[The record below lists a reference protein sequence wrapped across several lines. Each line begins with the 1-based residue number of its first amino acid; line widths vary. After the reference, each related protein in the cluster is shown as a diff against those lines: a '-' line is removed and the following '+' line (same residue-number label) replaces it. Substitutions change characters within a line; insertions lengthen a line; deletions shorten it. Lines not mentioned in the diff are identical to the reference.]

1 MISRRRFFKT
11 SAALSGVAA
20 GFPAIAHSA
29 DILLEKTGQRP
40 RRIIH
45 MVADGMGMG
54 MFTCGE
60 HLSNHMRQRSLTWTR
75 LYNHPAAHFGMMNM
89 RSLNS
94 LVTDSAAAAS
104 SWGSGAR
111 VFNGAVNQLPDGTK
125 LKNLFELFKGQG
137 WKRGFVTTTEVT
149 HATPAGFAASLS
161 SRNSGYDIAAQYLE
175 RRIDLM
181 LGGGQKYFS
190 APPKSQ
196 KPDLLPAYQQAGY
209 TVMKQA
215 ADLDPADLDKPWLGI
230 FAESHLPFVIDQVG
244 DARLRNRTPSL
255 AVMTRRALDWLQRHD
270 HFMLMIEGGRVDH
283 SAHNSDAAAGLRE
296 LLAFDE
302 AIDAVLAFQQ
312 QSPDTLVVITAD
324 HCTGGPTLNG
334 MGYHYN
340 DSIPL
345 LKNVLHMRCSTPRIL
360 ARLTRNSSVTL
371 DNEEED
377 GGSMD
382 SEETSKSTTTNKAA
396 SVEEIMRVIRETTGY
411 SLSRKRAGLLVPFL
425 EKKGEACFKPLNG
438 AASQLGQ
445 ILGNHLGINWTSP
458 EHTADLVP
466 ILAIGPGAE
475 HFRGFIQNVDVFS
488 HYTRLA
494 GIDFKNPQA
503 KDVVSTSGRHPAAL
517 ENTTEYLLT

>member
-29 DILLEKTGQRP
+29 DVLLEKTGQRP

-45 MVADGMGMG
+45 MVVDGMGMG

-104 SWGSGAR
+104 SWGSGSR
-111 VFNGAVNQLPDGTK
+111 VFNGAVNQLPDGTS
-125 LKNLFELFKGQG
+125 LKNLFELFGSQG

-161 SRNSGYDIAAQYLE
+161 SRNSNYDIAAQYLE

-181 LGGGQKYFS
+181 LGGGQKYLS

-196 KPDLLPAYQQAGY
+196 KPALVPAYEQAGY

-215 ADLDPADLDKPWLGI
+215 SDLDGAPLDKRWLGI
-230 FAESHLPFVIDQVG
+230 FAESHLPFAVDLLENLT
-244 DARLRNRTPSL
+244 LRSRTPTL
-255 AVMTRRALDWLQRHD
+255 AAMTRRALDWLQRHD
-270 HFMLMIEGGRVDH
+270 HFMLMVEGGRVDH
-283 SAHNSDAAAGLRE
+283 ASHNSDAAAGLRE

-302 AIDAVLAFQQ
+302 AIDVVLAFQQ
-312 QSPDTLVVITAD
+312 QFPDTLVVITAD

-334 MGYHYN
+334 MGSHYSQ
-340 DSIPL
+340 SIPL
-345 LKNVLHMRCSTPRIL
+345 FKNVLKMRCSTPQIL
-360 ARLTRNSSVTL
+360 ARLVKTSLVTL

-377 GGSMD
+377 SGSMD
-382 SEETSKSTTTNKAA
+382 SEETSKASTTT
-396 SVEEIMRVIRETTGY
+396 RVVPTGDIINIIRETTGY
-411 SLSRKRAGLLVPFL
+411 NISPRRAEMLIPFL
-425 EKKGEACFKPLNG
+425 EKKGLASFKPLSG
-438 AASQLGQ
+438 ASSQLGQ

-466 ILAIGPGAE
+466 VLAIGPGAE

-503 KDVVSTSGRHPAAL
+503 KDVVSTSRRHPAAL
-517 ENTTEYLLT
+517 ENTAEYLMA